1 MILSA
6 FQQAL
11 ADLEADARLA
21 VERTFTDWSADARLG
36 QVSRN
41 VAGETA
47 LSTADFVSLLNLFA
61 AQLASR
67 NPDAWRTA
75 CHAHQLRGRRIPDA
89 DCPEILGRAKDLGDH
104 AAAIANASRGRGD
117 ITKEEARKLLLKHS
131 GSLGPLGFDLFLREA
146 PLGNYLV
153 WATFNPDD
161 PRVDLFARL
170 PNTHQGIRTALGLGH
185 CTPSDALIVL
195 VWKHADSGSPP
206 LHRPTVADAE
216 VSLYYRPRPDADAR
230 WGLTEPLP
238 PNPDGLLPQPE
249 VVMPETTS
257 QGLQLPFRV
266 VQP

>member
-1 MILSA
+1 M
-6 FQQAL
+6 
-11 ADLEADARLA
+11 
-21 VERTFTDWSADARLG
+21 
-36 QVSRN
+36 
-41 VAGETA
+41 
-47 LSTADFVSLLNLFA
+47 SLLNLFA

-67 NPDAWRTA
+67 NPDSWRTA

-161 PRVDLFARL
+161 PRVDPFARL
-170 PNTHQGIRTALGLGH
+170 PNTHQGIRTALGLEH
-185 CTPSDALIVL
+185 RTPGDALIIL

-216 VSLYYRPRPDADAR
+216 TYPYYRPRPDADAR